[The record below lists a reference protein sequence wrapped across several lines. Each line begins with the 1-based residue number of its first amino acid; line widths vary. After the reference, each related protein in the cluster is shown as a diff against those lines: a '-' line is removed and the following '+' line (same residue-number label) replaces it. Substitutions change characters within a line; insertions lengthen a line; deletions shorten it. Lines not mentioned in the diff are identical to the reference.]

1 MLEGAQVPA
10 LPLLGL
16 HFTKSQF
23 LLLSYYPVGSLEA
36 QNNAGWGWVLFG
48 LPV

>member
-16 HFTKSQF
+16 YFTKSQF
-23 LLLSYYPVGSLEA
+23 LLLSYPVGGLEA
-36 QNNAGWGWVLFG
+36 QNSAGWGWVLFG